1 MNNKSLLKV
10 RYEDAL
16 RLLQANEPIVQ
27 LSISQISSKPIK
39 KTVNH
44 YKSEE
49 NFRSLELYSIISHK
63 DVNAELE
70 QEEDPVLRY
79 FANMKQEQEER
90 ADERQRK
97 MNLSGNSSLP
107 RVLSPANKSL
117 SFSKS
122 VPDLPKVVAIIPKR
136 AEKPALP
143 KTFGLG
149 RRYTGP
155 VRYPVTPG
163 KDFGGELKYDT
174 TLEVVQSRRQ
184 LSLPVDEGR
193 ESQVI

>member
-16 RLLQANEPIVQ
+16 RLLQANEANVQ
-27 LSISQISSKPIK
+27 LTISQIFKKPV
-39 KTVNH
+39 TNH

-49 NFRSLELYSIISHK
+49 NFRSLELYSIISHQ
-63 DVNAELE
+63 DVNADLD

-97 MNLSGNSSLP
+97 MNLSGNSLP

-117 SFSKS
+117 SLSKS